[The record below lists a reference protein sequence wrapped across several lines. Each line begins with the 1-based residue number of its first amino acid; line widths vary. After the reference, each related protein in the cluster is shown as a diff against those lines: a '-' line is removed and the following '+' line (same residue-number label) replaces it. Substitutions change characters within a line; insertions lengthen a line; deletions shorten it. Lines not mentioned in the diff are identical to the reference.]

1 MSGIERIAHP
11 KGVYEAKGYSHVAKR
26 GNIAFIA
33 GQVAKDAAGHLV
45 GKGDIAA
52 QVEQV
57 FQNLKACV
65 EASGASLGDVVKL
78 NIYTTALAHY
88 RPHIKAGRDRYFS
101 EHPPA
106 TTLLVVTSLA
116 DPDFLLEIDAVAL
129 TG

>member
-1 MSGIERIAHP
+1 MIERISHP
-11 KGVYEAKGYSHVAKR
+11 KGVYAAKGYSHVAKR
-26 GNIAFIA
+26 GNIVFIA
-33 GQVAKDAAGHLV
+33 GQVAKDANGNLV

-65 EASGASLGDVVKL
+65 EAGGESLSDVVKL
-78 NIYTTALAHY
+78 NVYTTDLAHY
-88 RPHIKAGRDRYFS
+88 RPHIRAGRDRYFAA
-101 EHPPA
+101 HPPA